1 MKYGRQ
7 PLLAFAPAWQDAP
20 CCHVAMLLAARPP
33 VRSHLSLPRV
43 RHRL

>member
-7 PLLAFAPAWQDAP
+7 PLLVFAPAWQDAP
-20 CCHVAMLLAARPP
+20 VAMLLAARPP

-43 RHRL
+43 HHRL